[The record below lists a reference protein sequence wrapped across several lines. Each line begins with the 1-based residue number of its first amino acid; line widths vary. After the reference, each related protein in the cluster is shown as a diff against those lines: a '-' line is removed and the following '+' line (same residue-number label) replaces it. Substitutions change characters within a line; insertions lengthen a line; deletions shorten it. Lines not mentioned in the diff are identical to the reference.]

1 MENKIFVDTSPII
14 YLLDEKSPL
23 RPKAEQL
30 FSQFLNSQDKL
41 VTSTITCMEYLV
53 FPYRTNNE
61 LAINIFWQFLAE
73 CGVKVNKI
81 DEYTAVKAAQ
91 IRARYPYFKTADSL
105 QLATACVSGCNL
117 FLTNDKQLRQFK
129 EVDCVILEEFKD
141 F

>member
-61 LAINIFWQFLAE
+61 LAINMFGNFLR
-73 CGVKVNKI
+73 N
-81 DEYTAVKAAQ
+81 AA
-91 IRARYPYFKTADSL
+91 
-105 QLATACVSGCNL
+105 
-117 FLTNDKQLRQFK
+117 
-129 EVDCVILEEFKD
+129 
-141 F
+141 